1 MNITLQRKHFTNG
14 RIDHNKIARQK
25 MLAKLNYEYKKEMKN
40 GIGDWEEVERKAAS
54 NSASRLHEWA
64 IKKYPN
70 RNKHINNGRTM
81 TRIEQPDGSVKF
93 ADSVSVP
100 TTHYTLPNGEFVQ
113 EYGHCTLYFWVHT
126 HKQITKENKQPIE
139 WLGMDY

>member
-1 MNITLQRKHFTNG
+1 MATTLQRQHFTKG
-14 RIDHNKIARQK
+14 RLDHNKIARQK
-25 MLAKLNYEYKKEMKN
+25 MLTKLNYEYKKEMAN
-40 GIGDWEEVERKAAS
+40 GKSEWEEVERKAAS
-54 NSASRLHEWA
+54 NSAARLHEWA

-100 TTHYTLPNGEFVQ
+100 TTSYTLPSGATCNNCG
-113 EYGHCTLYFWVHT
+113 L
-126 HKQITKENKQPIE
+126 ENEMVGRIK
-139 WLGMDY
+139 